1 MLLLEDFIDN
11 IGSEEEIIKDETGRS
26 DVFDKNLS
34 ANDFNEMCFENNCE
48 YIVALYVRIGF
59 ADLKTLK
66 KYIKQMQKIF
76 NVFGINYTYPQIVG
90 DMDRS
95 IFIIKRLYEE
105 PTINYKWVQKDAL
118 FTNRLHDTEKFFIIK
133 FGTSDMRLIQLLKI
147 VTWMP
152 YDGTSGIM
160 LSVERR
166 NKRRASESQLPYKK
180 GELIDPYRQLTNILE
195 HIRKGVEGS
204 LSDTQIQSLKI
215 NLESEIIESNFFAF
229 KMQSSD

>member
-11 IGSEEEIIKDETGRS
+11 ISSEEEIVKDESGRN
-26 DVFDKNLS
+26 DVFDKDLS
-34 ANDFNEMCFENNCE
+34 ANDFNEMCFENNCQ
-48 YIVALYVRIGF
+48 YIVALYVPRLVELRTI
-59 ADLKTLK
+59 K

-76 NVFGINYTYPQIVG
+76 NVLGINHTYPQIVG

-95 IFIIKRLYEE
+95 IFIIKELYEY
-105 PTINYKWVQKDAL
+105 PTINYKWVNNDSL
-118 FTNRLHDTEKFFIIK
+118 FRGRLKDTEKFFIIK

-195 HIRKGVEGS
+195 HIRKGVESS

>member
-11 IGSEEEIIKDETGRS
+11 IGSEEEIIKDEFGRN
-26 DVFDKNLS
+26 DVFDKDLN

-48 YIVALYVRIGF
+48 YIVALYVPQRVELRTI
-59 ADLKTLK
+59 K

-76 NVFGINYTYPQIVG
+76 NILGIKHTFPQIVG

-95 IFIIKRLYEE
+95 IFVIKKLYED
-105 PTINYKWVQKDAL
+105 PTVNYKWVRSDAL
-118 FTNRLHDTEKFFIIK
+118 FTGRLHDTEKFFIIK

-152 YDGTSGIM
+152 YDGTSDIM
-160 LSVERR
+160 LSIERR
-166 NKRRASESQLPYKK
+166 NVRRTSENQLPFKK

-195 HIRKGVEGS
+195 HIRKNVEGS

>member
-11 IGSEEEIIKDETGRS
+11 IGSEEEIIKDESGRN
-26 DVFDKNLS
+26 DVFDKDLS
-34 ANDFNEMCFENNCE
+34 ANDFNEMCFENNCQ
-48 YIVALYVRIGF
+48 YIVALYVPRLVELRTI
-59 ADLKTLK
+59 K

-76 NVFGINYTYPQIVG
+76 NVLGISYTYPQIVG

-95 IFIIKRLYEE
+95 IFIIKELYED
-105 PTINYKWVQKDAL
+105 PTINYKWVNNDSL
-118 FTNRLHDTEKFFIIK
+118 FRGRLKDTEKFFIIK

-166 NKRRASESQLPYKK
+166 DKRRASESQLPYKK

-195 HIRKGVEGS
+195 HIRKGVESS